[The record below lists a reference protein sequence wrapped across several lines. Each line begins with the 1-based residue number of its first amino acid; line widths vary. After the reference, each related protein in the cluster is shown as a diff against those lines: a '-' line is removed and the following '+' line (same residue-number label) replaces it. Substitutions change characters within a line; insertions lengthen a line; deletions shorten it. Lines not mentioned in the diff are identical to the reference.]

1 MPSSVWLQHRFCP
14 IGFMEKGRCAVCGS
28 TANVLRGEVMLD
40 RLRRVLV
47 ESYVGAIAMGWVL
60 ADCISHFVG
69 IFSAPI
75 AGWVSQK
82 NYHDLTQKMTG
93 PQLTGSLAFPFQ
105 DALPELVRT
114 VLFLLIWYAVV
125 RWLYYKP
132 FAPTS
137 LQPDAD
143 TKPDRK

>member
-1 MPSSVWLQHRFCP
+1 
-14 IGFMEKGRCAVCGS
+14 
-28 TANVLRGEVMLD
+28 MLD
-40 RLRRVLV
+40 RLRRILV

-60 ADCISHFVG
+60 ADCIAHFVG

-82 NYHDLTQKMTG
+82 NYHALTQKMTE
-93 PQLTGSLAFPFQ
+93 PQTTGSLDFPFQ

-114 VLFLLIWYAVV
+114 VLFLLIWFAIV

-132 FAPTS
+132 FALASP
-137 LQPDAD
+137 QPDAD
-143 TKPDRK
+143 VKPDGK

>member
-1 MPSSVWLQHRFCP
+1 
-14 IGFMEKGRCAVCGS
+14 
-28 TANVLRGEVMLD
+28 MLD
-40 RLRRVLV
+40 RLRRILV

-60 ADCISHFVG
+60 ADCIAHFVG

-82 NYHDLTQKMTG
+82 NYYDLTQKMTG
-93 PQLTGSLAFPFQ
+93 PKVTGSLPFPFQ

-114 VLFLLIWYAVV
+114 ALFLLIWFAIV

-132 FAPTS
+132 FALTWP
-137 LQPDAD
+137 QPDAEA
-143 TKPDRK
+143 KPDGK